1 MSLMVVMHEAA
12 IEAAAAHACARA
24 EARSTAAYGEYAGRV
39 VDLARRT
46 GKTV

>member
-1 MSLMVVMHEAA
+1 MHEAA
-12 IEAAAAHACARA
+12 IEEAAHACARS
-24 EARSTAAYGEYAGRV
+24 ELSTAAFGEYAGRV